1 MRARHLAWSACAF
14 SLVLFAACSGDDDG
28 GDSDKDKDKDTD
40 TGSGGGSEAIDTGLQ
55 SSDKLSSLGD
65 DDAVQA
71 CVSTAEAF
79 NGILSQAKLKEIGCA
94 LAGISVIVNEK
105 MGDVGAGDVAE
116 CEQFVDDCVAG
127 KVRDENGEP
136 FTIKTQIVDAKSC
149 STANAGETFK
159 DCDATVADYESC
171 AGRVA
176 TELRKRFSSISCD
189 SLKDFDKFQ
198 ESTQGTIDVSKS
210 AECKT
215 LRETCPNIDLS
226 GSS

>member
-1 MRARHLAWSACAF
+1 MRARHFAWSAFAV
-14 SLVLFAACSGDDDG
+14 SLVLVAACGGDDDG
-28 GDSDKDKDKDTD
+28 AGRDKDKDTD
-40 TGSGGGSEAIDTGLQ
+40 GGGGSKAIDTGLP
-55 SSDKLSSLGD
+55 SGDTLSSLD
-65 DDAVQA
+65 NDDAVKA
-71 CVSTAEAF
+71 CMSTADAF

-105 MGDVGAGDVAE
+105 MGAVGASDVAE

-136 FTIKTQIVDAKSC
+136 FTIETQIVDAKSC
-149 STANAGETFK
+149 STANAGDTFG

-176 TELRKRFSSISCD
+176 TELRKRFSSITCA
-189 SLKDFDKFQ
+189 SLEDFDELQ
-198 ESTQGTIDVSKS
+198 QSTEGTIDVSDA

-215 LRETCPNIDLS
+215 LREKCPDLDLS